1 MMGLAQ
7 RENTTIITD
16 SNHTKYAILSKFPEI
31 DKKKIK
37 LLWAP
42 ELNSSNTQIEC
53 EELIDKKF
61 WLLLGADRWEK
72 NAIPITYGMSLMTS

>member
-1 MMGLAQ
+1 M
-7 RENTTIITD
+7 
-16 SNHTKYAILSKFPEI
+16 FPEI
-31 DKKKIK
+31 DTKKIK

-72 NAIPITYGMSLMTS
+72 NAIPIIEVLIRINRERKDKIPLVLVGSFIGANLESKLKI